1 MVFESKIQKYYNI
14 SPYPS
19 LLYKYYEGLQFL
31 QQESVRRFEDCTSTP
46 FAIGIAMCKATT

>member
-46 FAIGIAMCKATT
+46 FAIGSAMCKATT